1 MAIRTFKVGL
11 PTKHGLRKSLTGK
24 PVSNMRQLMDR
35 IDKYKRVE
43 EDQQLGKG
51 KAKVVPQ
58 DRRDFKSKKIMDKYL
73 IKKPHTQDSSP
84 VQDSSPSSKRSR
96 VDFNLENL
104 PSDPGLRQK
113 ISSYHPNNH
122 DEIRRY
128 YLGKGPCR
136 PPHDYPVS
144 YFSGKPRRFRVEW
157 YENRNWLEYSIAKDA
172 AFCFYCYLFG
182 KDVGK
187 QGGGDTFVT
196 KGFRLWNQVGKLD
209 SHVGGVNSAHNQ
221 AVKKSEDLQKEKQ
234 HIQSV
239 LVKQSNQDK
248 ANYRIQ
254 LNAIV
259 DCVRF
264 LLFRG
269 LAFHGHD
276 ESQGSSDKGNFLEL
290 LQFLRDHNESINEVM
305 QNTWKNCKLTH
316 HDIQKDMVNAIARE
330 TSKAIIEDLGN
341 GFFSIL
347 VDESRDISVKEQMAL
362 VLRYVNKQGIIIER
376 FLGIVH
382 VASTTAL
389 SLKCAI
395 EGLLCE
401 HNLSLSRL
409 RGQGYDG
416 ASNMQGDIN
425 GLKTLILKENKSAF
439 YVHCFAHQL
448 QLTLVAV
455 AKNHINIADFFY
467 VVSNL
472 VTVVGGSCKRR
483 DALRDAQ
490 FAKIKEDLE
499 NGVRRSGQGL
509 NQETNLKRPGDTRW
523 GSYYGTILNL
533 ILIFSAVADVLE
545 IIEEDGLSDQKQRLQ
560 VMRDDE
566 WTSLLT
572 EVSSFCATHEIPIL
586 NMDEI
591 FVVSGR
597 PRRNTQQNTNLHH
610 YRVELFYTVIDM
622 QLQELNNRFSEVNTD
637 LLICM
642 ACLNPSNSFVAF
654 DKEKLIRLAKFYPY
668 DFPGTD
674 ILALDSQ
681 LQNFIFD
688 MRNDDLFLELQGVS
702 ELAEKLVSTR
712 KHETYPLV
720 YLLVKLALT
729 LPVATA
735 TVERRLG
742 SQRDASSKPP
752 LGTISVILAAPRRTG
767 SHPSKPH
774 DDALVVTLRIR
785 GYDMK
790 RVLVDQDLL
799 LKGRLCGTIDGR
811 MLHHSLGSVKS
822 LVICRV
828 LKVMPKDVT
837 TALPLMKIVELK
849 YISFYVS

>member
-1 MAIRTFKVGL
+1 
-11 PTKHGLRKSLTGK
+11 
-24 PVSNMRQLMDR
+24 
-35 IDKYKRVE
+35 
-43 EDQQLGKG
+43 
-51 KAKVVPQ
+51 
-58 DRRDFKSKKIMDKYL
+58 MDKYL
-73 IKKPHTQDSSP
+73 IKKPRTQDSSL
-84 VQDSSPSSKRSR
+84 VQDSSPSSKQSR
-96 VDFNLENL
+96 
-104 PSDPGLRQK
+104 
-113 ISSYHPNNH
+113 
-122 DEIRRY
+122 
-128 YLGKGPCR
+128 
-136 PPHDYPVS
+136 
-144 YFSGKPRRFRVEW
+144 PRRFRVEW

-182 KDVGK
+182 KD
-187 QGGGDTFVT
+187 
-196 KGFRLWNQVGKLD
+196 GFILWNQVGKLD

-221 AVKKSEDLQKEKQ
+221 VVKKSEDLQKEKQ
-234 HIQSV
+234 HIQT
-239 LVKQSNQDK
+239 K
-248 ANYRIQ
+248 YRIQ

-269 LAFHGHD
+269 LAFRGHD

-290 LQFLRDHNESINEVM
+290 LQFLGDHNESINEVM

-316 HDIQKDMVNAIARE
+316 PDIQKDMVNAIAHE

-382 VASTTAL
+382 VASTIAL

-395 EGLLCE
+395 ESLLCE

-409 RGQGYDG
+409 RGQGYDE

-455 AKNHINIADFFY
+455 AKNHINIANFFMW
-467 VVSNL
+467 L
-472 VTVVGGSCKRR
+472 RR

-533 ILIFSAVADVLE
+533 ILMFSAVTDVLK
-545 IIEEDGLSDQKQRLQ
+545 IIEKDGLSDQKVEARSIMRSILSFEFVFALHLMKNILGITNELSIALQKKKKNQDIVNAMDLVKVSKQRLQ

-591 FVVSGR
+591 FV
-597 PRRNTQQNTNLHH
+597 
-610 YRVELFYTVIDM
+610 
-622 QLQELNNRFSEVNTD
+622 
-637 LLICM
+637 
-642 ACLNPSNSFVAF
+642 
-654 DKEKLIRLAKFYPY
+654 
-668 DFPGTD
+668 
-674 ILALDSQ
+674 
-681 LQNFIFD
+681 NFIFD
-688 MRNDDLFLELQGVS
+688 MRNNDLFLELQGVS
-702 ELAEKLVSTR
+702 ELAEKLVSTW

-720 YLLVKLALT
+720 YLLVKLTLT
-729 LPVATA
+729 LLVATA
-735 TVERRLG
+735 TVER
-742 SQRDASSKPP
+742 SFSA
-752 LGTISVILAAPRRTG
+752 
-767 SHPSKPH
+767 
-774 DDALVVTLRIR
+774 
-785 GYDMK
+785 M
-790 RVLVDQDLL
+790 
-799 LKGRLCGTIDGR
+799 
-811 MLHHSLGSVKS
+811 
-822 LVICRV
+822 
-828 LKVMPKDVT
+828 
-837 TALPLMKIVELK
+837 K
-849 YISFYVS
+849 YIKNELRNRMGDQWMNDCLIVYIEKDIVCSIDNETIMQRFQNMKNRRRQL